1 MGASKIF
8 SKEFKGFLEL
18 CIVFLVSG
26 INCYKNSLLHGS
38 VAVNQIKGS
47 LQDMSN
53 K

>member
-26 INCYKNSLLHGS
+26 INCYKNLLLHGS
-38 VAVNQIKGS
+38 YPGKRVLARYK
-47 LQDMSN
+47 
-53 K
+53 